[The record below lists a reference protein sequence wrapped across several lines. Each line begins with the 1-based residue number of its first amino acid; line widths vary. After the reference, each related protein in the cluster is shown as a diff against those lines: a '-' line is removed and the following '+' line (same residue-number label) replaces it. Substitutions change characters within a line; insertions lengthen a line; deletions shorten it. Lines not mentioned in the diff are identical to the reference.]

1 MKRLILQLLPIL
13 LSAIGICVM
22 VQGQSRSREIELA
35 ELMDRV
41 GQRVKAYYLALQQ
54 FAWTDTVRQQSLR
67 DDRTPQGT
75 PRDLV
80 YDMIIRIDPAVPRD
94 GVPSPLPPFFTKDLS
109 ELISVDGKPFLKDD
123 SPERSDP
130 KAGDIGLLWI
140 LLWAPRRTDHSYEFS
155 SAGRVDLEGRKTLM
169 FDITYSPRWYTVGP
183 SVRPLDVLP
192 VGNLNRVPAVVWQ
205 GDSFSVAVQQTG
217 RIWIDPDSYD
227 VLRLET
233 RTKPF
238 EFERPDGR
246 GKLKF
251 EFAMTARF
259 RSMTFE
265 NPQQT
270 LMVPDSIET
279 VRTIKG
285 MQPPLV
291 RTTHTFGNFKRFA
304 ADVKI
309 IP

>member
-1 MKRLILQLLPIL
+1 MRLLPVV
-13 LSAIGICVM
+13 LSAIGISVM
-22 VQGQSRSREIELA
+22 IQGQSRVKEIELA
-35 ELMDRV
+35 TLLDRV
-41 GQRVKAYYLALQQ
+41 GERVKTYYLDLQK
-54 FAWTDTVRQQSLR
+54 FAWTDTVRQQPLR
-67 DDRTPQGT
+67 DDRTPQGK

-94 GVPSPLPPFFTKDLS
+94 GVPLPLPLPPFFTKDLS

-140 LLWAPRRTDHSYEFS
+140 LLWAPRRTDHIYQFS
-155 SAGRVDLEGRKTLM
+155 FAGREDMDGRKTLM
-169 FDITYSPRWYTVGP
+169 VDITYSQRGYSVGP
-183 SVRPLDVLP
+183 IVAPMIGTP
-192 VGNLNRVPAVVWQ
+192 TRVPWVGWQ
-205 GDSFSVAVQQTG
+205 GDSFTVLVQQTG
-217 RIWIDPDSYD
+217 RIWIDPDTYD

-238 EFERPDGR
+238 EFERRDGR

-251 EFAMTARF
+251 QYGLTARF
-259 RSMTFE
+259 HSMTFE
-265 NPQQT
+265 NPTQT
-270 LMVPDSIET
+270 LMVPESIET
-279 VRTIKG
+279 VQTVTG